1 MKLSINKLTEGF
13 FLLTLLLI
21 PFYGV
26 RFEILYLPTNVPE
39 AAALLSILLFIVG
52 RGRLVLGEWKKNILG
67 FYLPLLLLFTG
78 LAFSYLTND
87 PTLDGLGIIKG
98 WFFIPFLFS
107 ISIPSVFENP
117 EKTRKALLFL
127 FLSMAI
133 VSWIAVSYK
142 LAGKLTYDGR
152 LAAFYSSP
160 NQLSMYLS
168 LGVFIFPFLFKT
180 AAGSRM
186 KLFLFS
192 SLLAIIISLYFSY
205 SYAAWLAV
213 ALSSI
218 LLLAL
223 KTSSVKKY
231 LLLATAIISIFFLF
245 QQSNPKLSHMFEE
258 RSSFSSRIMIWKSAL
273 RIAHDNPLLG
283 IGPANFQGKY
293 LEYQRHFPPYLE
305 WAVPHP
311 HNIYLAFWLQAG
323 LLGLC
328 GFLILCHKSVS
339 LFLKQKNTAL
349 SAVFLGIFFY
359 TLIHGIADTPYW
371 RNDLS
376 YMFWTVFFL
385 GITSTRKDAAQK
397 SNR

>member
-1 MKLSINKLTEGF
+1 
-13 FLLTLLLI
+13 
-21 PFYGV
+21 
-26 RFEILYLPTNVPE
+26 
-39 AAALLSILLFIVG
+39 
-52 RGRLVLGEWKKNILG
+52 
-67 FYLPLLLLFTG
+67 
-78 LAFSYLTND
+78 
-87 PTLDGLGIIKG
+87 
-98 WFFIPFLFS
+98 
-107 ISIPSVFENP
+107 
-117 EKTRKALLFL
+117 
-127 FLSMAI
+127 
-133 VSWIAVSYK
+133 
-142 LAGKLTYDGR
+142 
-152 LAAFYSSP
+152 
-160 NQLSMYLS
+160 MYLS